1 MPVVTPPEEIG
12 ARNADRL
19 RVILLEAAAR
29 GRARLVVDMTGTRFC
44 ASAGISE
51 LIRAHK
57 RALAESGEL
66 RPVIPATGDVW
77 RRGQSGDPR
86 AGRPCLE
93 SHQRPSS
100 LDQAVVVAVAS
111 LERTRTRGALG
122 SCGWGMA

>member
-66 RPVIPATGDVW
+66 RPVIPATGAVW
-77 RRGQSGDPR
+77 RRGQSGIRVLVDLVLSHTSDHHPWI
-86 AGRPCLE
+86 RPL
-93 SHQRPSS
+93 S
-100 LDQAVVVAVAS
+100 
-111 LERTRTRGALG
+111 
-122 SCGWGMA
+122 